1 MKVSDAIGKRIKA
14 FEELCKKKVEELV
27 MREQRIN
34 YLLPSL
40 SLSDIGTYWWKYMWF
55 RTKHD
60 CFNYG
65 KYPPFPED
73 TRVFSY
79 NKDMYLLPLDNCW
92 EQCNGNGGCNT
103 GRCTCKNGYYG
114 EACEF

>member
-1 MKVSDAIGKRIKA
+1 
-14 FEELCKKKVEELV
+14 
-27 MREQRIN
+27 
-34 YLLPSL
+34 
-40 SLSDIGTYWWKYMWF
+40 MWF
-55 RTKHD
+55 RTRHE

-92 EQCNGNGGCNT
+92 DDCNGNGGCNT

-114 EACEF
+114 EACEFKNCPNSLIYVDIDTINP